1 MAAGSCLPEDM
12 IRETLLR
19 LPVQSLL
26 RFQAVCK
33 RWLALITSSNFILAH
48 CKHRPKHSIML
59 TNTWFGENYGI
70 SMLEADATGKL
81 DHRNLPS
88 SPMNNAV
95 NCRGI
100 GSSNGLLCV
109 YVKKTHNVDYFLWN
123 LATGKHRLLLF
134 PPALGNYTPR
144 TFGFGFVPEIN
155 DYKLLIV
162 DDASFE
168 GHLNLRAVVYTLST
182 DSWKEVEGVTVSRSY
197 LGPRISVVVQ
207 GIWYDLIFREE
218 ENIVQGTSREPRK
231 VPSILRFD
239 MANDLEIWTLMKN
252 ENCWTK
258 LFLCRP
264 LPKIM
269 TMMPLGFL
277 NDKEIILS
285 DYSTELFYDILQL
298 YDPSNQKSSV
308 VSTCEEFIYFETHNY
323 VESLV
328 SVDAPGHQAVC
339 RCFPDME
346 RIKPSMLREQEKRKR
361 KAGIDAFKFVITS
374 TDSSITNVFSR
385 LCISCKKSAYHQ
397 HAEPQS
403 RQLARGRHC

>member
-70 SMLEADATGKL
+70 SMLDADATGKL

-100 GSSNGLLCV
+100 GSSN
-109 YVKKTHNVDYFLWN
+109 
-123 LATGKHRLLLF
+123 
-134 PPALGNYTPR
+134 
-144 TFGFGFVPEIN
+144 
-155 DYKLLIV
+155 V

-239 MANDLEIWTLMKN
+239 MANDVFSKIEDGLPYDNACGRNMNLMEYKELLAMGVYRDEVTTFELEIWTLMKN
-252 ENCWTK
+252 EHCWTK

-269 TMMPLGFL
+269 TMIPLGFL

-298 YDPSNQKSSV
+298 YDPSTQKLKRG
-308 VSTCEEFIYFETHNY
+308 F
-323 VESLV
+323 
-328 SVDAPGHQAVC
+328 
-339 RCFPDME
+339 DM
-346 RIKPSMLREQEKRKR
+346 
-361 KAGIDAFKFVITS
+361 
-374 TDSSITNVFSR
+374 
-385 LCISCKKSAYHQ
+385 
-397 HAEPQS
+397 
-403 RQLARGRHC
+403 

>member
-144 TFGFGFVPEIN
+144 TFGFGFVPEIH

-239 MANDLEIWTLMKN
+239 MANDVFSKIEDGLPYDNACGRNMNLMEYKELLAMGVYRDEVTTFELEIWTLMKN
-252 ENCWTK
+252 EHCWTK
-258 LFLCRP
+258 LFVCRP

-346 RIKPSMLREQEKRKR
+346 RIKPSILREQEKRKR
-361 KAGIDAFKFVITS
+361 KAGIDAFK
-374 TDSSITNVFSR
+374 
-385 LCISCKKSAYHQ
+385 
-397 HAEPQS
+397 
-403 RQLARGRHC
+403 

>member
-239 MANDLEIWTLMKN
+239 MANDVFSKIEDGLPYDNGRNMNLMEYKELLAMGVYRDEVTTFKLEIWTLMKN

-298 YDPSNQKSSV
+298 YDPSTQNSSV

-346 RIKPSMLREQEKRKR
+346 RIKPSILREQEKRKR
-361 KAGIDAFKFVITS
+361 KAGIDAFK
-374 TDSSITNVFSR
+374 
-385 LCISCKKSAYHQ
+385 
-397 HAEPQS
+397 
-403 RQLARGRHC
+403 

>member
-1 MAAGSCLPEDM
+1 MKTKAENSDEVLVQYVVLRRDLIDTWPMGSVVTQGCHASVSSIWSHKEDPHTLQYCSPENIDSMHKVTLEVKGEPQILNLSEKLKAGGIAHKLWIEQPENIPTCLATKPY
-12 IRETLLR
+12 
-19 LPVQSLL
+19 PKSV
-26 RFQAVCK
+26 AVCK

-70 SMLEADATGKL
+70 SMLEADATAQILGRKL
-81 DHRNLPS
+81 R
-88 SPMNNAV
+88 
-95 NCRGI
+95 
-100 GSSNGLLCV
+100 
-109 YVKKTHNVDYFLWN
+109 
-123 LATGKHRLLLF
+123 
-134 PPALGNYTPR
+134 
-144 TFGFGFVPEIN
+144 
-155 DYKLLIV
+155 
-162 DDASFE
+162 
-168 GHLNLRAVVYTLST
+168 
-182 DSWKEVEGVTVSRSY
+182 GVTVSRSY

-239 MANDLEIWTLMKN
+239 MANDVFSKIEDGLPYDNACGRNMNLMEYKELLAMGVYRDEVTTFELEIWTLMKN

-361 KAGIDAFKFVITS
+361 KAGIDAFK
-374 TDSSITNVFSR
+374 
-385 LCISCKKSAYHQ
+385 
-397 HAEPQS
+397 
-403 RQLARGRHC
+403 